1 MRAINWTWWKALLSQ
16 GAQHG
21 PAWRWGH
28 RRRRPGR
35 AASSWF
41 KTGIFTTQNSCSEID
56 RLWLWFNALRVGQCP
71 NNAGIASLTG
81 PYDRWPD
88 WSLPMSKVFVNLRD
102 DKIRWLKGNFRHSF
116 FLCQDYFQ
124 KILLPLANETPI
136 SKGKNS
142 INLREYFQHL
152 TFSCEF
158 NQLEPM

>member
-1 MRAINWTWWKALLSQ
+1 MKQLWQHLAKEKFGVVCWDPSFLGQNRHLKSTIQ
-16 GAQHG
+16 QHG
-21 PAWRWGH
+21 KGNGLFSGWVCG
-28 RRRRPGR
+28 PGN
-35 AASSWF
+35 F
-41 KTGIFTTQNSCSEID
+41 LNLQFLGPN
-56 RLWLWFNALRVGQCP
+56 P
-71 NNAGIASLTG
+71 NNHDLGGKNIFWLC
-81 PYDRWPD
+81 PD

-158 NQLEPM
+158 NN